1 MKSAGDYD
9 GIPIPPCGDFESF
22 TSIGVI
28 PPWMPAQQDKD
39 SKLTLHEEIQLF
51 MAYMRPTRD
60 EVAMRRDLV
69 VRFTALIASFN
80 AGATVRPVGS
90 CVTGLYLPTSDIDMV
105 LTFHDQSKRLYTG
118 TILASF
124 EQKIRISGFSSQII
138 SVLQASVPLLRITD
152 AMTGIDIDLTE
163 SDSHAFEATRQ
174 VTKWMTATDAQ
185 LVKTLVLVVKLFLS
199 IRRCGTTY
207 TGGVNSYLLVWM
219 VIAWVKLDM
228 PTAQV
233 RNVVNGGVDAL
244 AQAME
249 ALSTNTTAG
258 SAATPVNAGI
268 DLGAALIAFFKFWG
282 SKFDYRYKGIT
293 FSPEPSYRN
302 KVTNYRQTYLL
313 SICDPANTAVDM
325 GVKAYAIKHVKA
337 SFEEAYLILN
347 RMVSEKK
354 ENSKGILGT
363 VLGGNFSQFIERRR
377 MSLSMYTAKQK
388 KVRLV

>member
-1 MKSAGDYD
+1 
-9 GIPIPPCGDFESF
+9 
-22 TSIGVI
+22 
-28 PPWMPAQQDKD
+28 
-39 SKLTLHEEIQLF
+39 
-51 MAYMRPTRD
+51 
-60 EVAMRRDLV
+60 MRRDLV
-69 VRFTALIASFN
+69 ARFTALIASFN
-80 AGATVRPVGS
+80 AGATVSPVGS

-105 LTFHDQSKRLYTG
+105 LTFHDQSKRWYTG

-124 EQKIRISGFSSQII
+124 EQKIRTSGFSSQII
-138 SVLQASVPLLRITD
+138 SVLHASVPLLRITD
-152 AMTGIDIDLTE
+152 AITGIDIDLTE

-233 RNVVNGGVDAL
+233 PNVVNGGVDAL

-249 ALSTNTTAG
+249 ALSTKTTTG
-258 SAATPVNAGI
+258 SGATPVNAGVQLSI
-268 DLGAALIAFFKFWG
+268 TQADLGAALIAFFEFWG

-293 FSPEPSYRN
+293 FSPEPTYMN
-302 KVTNYRQTYLL
+302 KVMNYRQTYLL

-325 GVKAYAIKHVKA
+325 GAKAYAIKHVKA

-347 RMVSEKK
+347 RTVGEEK
-354 ENSKGILGT
+354 ENPKGILGT
-363 VLGGNFSQFIERRR
+363 VLGGKFSLFIEKRK

>member
-1 MKSAGDYD
+1 MSD
-9 GIPIPPCGDFESF
+9 
-22 TSIGVI
+22 TSL
-28 PPWMPAQQDKD
+28 Q
-39 SKLTLHEEIQLF
+39 EEIQLF
-51 MAYMRPTRD
+51 MAYMKPTRD

-69 VRFTALIASFN
+69 ARFTALIASFN

-105 LTFHDQSKRLYTG
+105 LTFHDKSKRGYGRTS
-118 TILASF
+118 LASF
-124 EQKIRISGFSSQII
+124 EQKIRMSGFSSHII
-138 SVLQASVPLLRITD
+138 SVLQATVPLLRITD
-152 AMTGIDIDLTE
+152 AITGIDIDLTE

-174 VTKWMTATDAQ
+174 VTKWMTATDTQ

-233 RNVVNGGVDAL
+233 RKVVDGGVDAL
-244 AQAME
+244 AQAMT
-249 ALSTNTTAG
+249 ALSTNTTAR
-258 SAATPVNAGI
+258 STATPVSAGI
-268 DLGAALIAFFKFWG
+268 QSSVTQTDLGAALIAFFKFWG

-293 FSPEPSYRN
+293 FSPGPTYRS
-302 KVTNYRQTYLL
+302 KAINYSQTYLL
-313 SICDPANTAVDM
+313 SICDPADTFVDM
-325 GVKAYAIKHVKA
+325 GAKAYAIKHVKA

-347 RMVSEKK
+347 RMVDEKK
-354 ENSKGILGT
+354 ENPKGILGT
-363 VLGGNFSQFIERRR
+363 VLGGNFSRFTEKRR

>member
-1 MKSAGDYD
+1 MSD
-9 GIPIPPCGDFESF
+9 
-22 TSIGVI
+22 TS
-28 PPWMPAQQDKD
+28 
-39 SKLTLHEEIQLF
+39 LHEEIQLF
-51 MAYMRPTRD
+51 MAYMKPTRD
-60 EVAMRRDLV
+60 EVAMRKDLV
-69 VRFTALIASFN
+69 ARFIALIASFN

-105 LTFHDQSKRLYTG
+105 LTFQSKRGYTR
-118 TILASF
+118 TTLASF
-124 EQKIRISGFSSQII
+124 EHKIRISGFSSKIV

-152 AMTGIDIDLTE
+152 AITGIEIDLTE

-174 VTKWMTATDAQ
+174 VTKWMTATDTQ

-233 RNVVNGGVDAL
+233 RKVVDGGVDAL

-249 ALSTNTTAG
+249 ALSTTTTAG
-258 SAATPVNAGI
+258 SAATPVSAGI
-268 DLGAALIAFFKFWG
+268 QSSVSQTDLGTALIAFFKFWG

-293 FSPEPSYRN
+293 FLPDPSYRS
-302 KVTNYRQTYLL
+302 KVANYSQTYLL
-313 SICDPANTAVDM
+313 SIRDPADTTVDM
-325 GVKAYAIKHVKA
+325 GAKAYAIKHVKA

-347 RMVSEKK
+347 RMANGEGK
-354 ENSKGILGT
+354 NPKGILGT
-363 VLGGNFSQFIERRR
+363 VLGGNFSRFTEKRR

-388 KVRLV
+388 KARLV